1 MSASSRAPNG
11 EPSPAVVQQSIAWM
25 VRLQSGNASPTAW
38 DECRRW
44 REAAPEH
51 ALAWERLQG
60 IQNQFSGMP
69 AMPSSLAQRTLEGAR
84 KDVGRR
90 KALGLMAVAVG
101 TGGVALLLQRPWSGS
116 ALLADLRTGTGEMR
130 RVELADGSVLLMDTA
145 TAVDLH
151 FDGEQRRL
159 RLLQGRIALTSGSDT
174 GAPRYRPLSVQT
186 PHGSVRAL
194 GTRFQTQLLTDRTE
208 VQVLSDAVE
217 LRPQAGSDVRL
228 LRHGEQAWFDDR
240 QVHALQAGDGD
251 GDGDAWTDGVLVARS
266 MPLAQ
271 FVAQLGRYRPG
282 YLACDPRVAQLRIS
296 GVFSLKDT
304 DRSLDLVQKTWP
316 VQLKQ
321 RTRYWVTLVPRG

>member
-1 MSASSRAPNG
+1 MSASSRAPTA
-11 EPSPAVVQQSIAWM
+11 EPSPAVVQQTIAWI
-25 VRLQSGNASPTAW
+25 VRLQSGNASPAAW

-60 IQNQFSGMP
+60 IQSHFSAMP
-69 AMPSSLAQRTLEGAR
+69 AMPSSLAQRTLDAAR

-90 KALGLMAVAVG
+90 KAMGLMAAAFGAAG
-101 TGGVALLLQRPWSGS
+101 TVLLVRQPWSES
-116 ALLADLRTGTGEMR
+116 ALLADLRTGVGEMR
-130 RVELADGSVLLMDTA
+130 RVVLDDGSVLLMDTS

-151 FDGEQRRL
+151 FDGEERRL
-159 RLLQGRIALTSGSDT
+159 RLLQGRIALTSGPDS
-174 GAPRYRPLSVQT
+174 GAARYRPLSVQT
-186 PHGSVRAL
+186 AHGRVRAL
-194 GTRFQTQLLTDRTE
+194 GTRFQTQLLPDRTQ

-217 LRPQAGSDVRL
+217 LQPQGGTPAHV
-228 LRHGEQAWFDDR
+228 LRQGEQAWFDDQ
-240 QVHALQAGDGD
+240 QVHDLQAGDGD
-251 GDGDAWTDGVLVARS
+251 SDAWTDGVLVARS

-282 YLACDPRVAQLRIS
+282 YLACDARVAQLRIS

-321 RTRYWVTLVPRG
+321 RTRYWVTLIPQD

>member
-1 MSASSRAPNG
+1 MSASSRAPTG
-11 EPSPAVVQQSIAWM
+11 EPSPAVVQQTIAWM

-51 ALAWERLQG
+51 ALAWARLQG

-90 KALGLMAVAVG
+90 KAMGLMAVAVG
-101 TGGVALLLQRPWSGS
+101 TGGVALLLQQPWDGS
-116 ALLADLRTGTGEMR
+116 ALLADLRTGVGEMR
-130 RVELADGSVLLMDTA
+130 RVVLADGSVLLMDTA

-159 RLLQGRIALTSGSDT
+159 RLLQGRIALTSGPDE
-174 GAPRYRPLSVQT
+174 GAARYRPLSVQT
-186 PHGSVRAL
+186 PHGRVRAL
-194 GTRFQTQLLTDRTE
+194 GTRFQTQLLADRTQ

-217 LRPQAGSDVRL
+217 LRPQAGSDVRV
-228 LRHGEQAWFDDR
+228 LRQGEQAWFDGQ
-240 QVHALQAGDGD
+240 QVHELQAGDGD
-251 GDGDAWTDGVLVARS
+251 ADAWTDGVLVARS

-271 FVAQLGRYRPG
+271 FVAQLARYRPG

-321 RTRYWVTLVPRG
+321 RTRYWVTLAPRD

>member
-1 MSASSRAPNG
+1 MSAASRPPTA
-11 EPSPAVVQQSIAWM
+11 EPSAAVVQQTIAWM

-69 AMPSSLAQRTLEGAR
+69 AMPPSLAQRTLEGAR
-84 KDVGRR
+84 KDMGRR
-90 KALGLMAVAVG
+90 KALGLMAVAAG
-101 TGGVALLLQRPWSGS
+101 TGGVALMLQQPWSGS

-130 RVELADGSVLLMDTA
+130 RVQLTDGSVLLMDTA

-151 FDGEQRRL
+151 FDAGQRRL
-159 RLLQGRIALTSGSDT
+159 HLLQGRIALTSGPDD
-174 GAPRYRPLSVQT
+174 GAARYRPLTVQT
-186 PHGSVRAL
+186 LHGQVRAL
-194 GTRFQTQLLTDRTE
+194 GTRFQTQLLADRTQ

-217 LRPQAGSDVRL
+217 LRPQAGSDVRV
-228 LRHGEQAWFDDR
+228 LRQGEQAWFDGR
-240 QVHALQAGDGD
+240 QVHELQAVD

-271 FVAQLGRYRPG
+271 FVEQLARYRPG

-304 DRSLDLVQKTWP
+304 DRSLDLVRKTWP

-321 RTRYWVTLVPRG
+321 RTRYWVTLAPRD